1 MVLVSRR
8 AGLPVAG
15 SVVLSHE
22 GIVASGLSR
31 VPLQR
36 VERPHMRACVCVC
49 VCVCAG
55 NACVFVHACACVF
68 RVCMRVN
75 VRVCMCA

>member
-36 VERPHMRACVCVC
+36 VERPHMRACLCVC
-49 VCVCAG
+49 VCVQEMHACLYMHARVCSEY
-55 NACVFVHACACVF
+55 ACV
-68 RVCMRVN
+68 
-75 VRVCMCA
+75 